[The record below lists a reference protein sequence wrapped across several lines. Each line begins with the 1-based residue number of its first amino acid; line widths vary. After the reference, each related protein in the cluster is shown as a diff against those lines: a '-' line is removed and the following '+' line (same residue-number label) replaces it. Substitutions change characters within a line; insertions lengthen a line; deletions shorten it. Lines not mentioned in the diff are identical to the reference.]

1 MAELIVDVGLHDGK
15 DTAYYLEKGYDVL
28 AIDADPAFCVNASK
42 RFATEIV
49 TGRLTIRNV
58 GIAESSGELTFW
70 VSSQTEWSSFDKDK
84 ATRGGMSATAIVVPT
99 VRFADLLSEFPT
111 PFCVKI
117 DIEGNDALCVREF
130 ERCSAL
136 PSYVSFEANEG
147 AAEDLKFLMSLGFQR
162 FRCIRQNDW
171 REITPGNM
179 LDQGRKRKFVHRA
192 SRFGVGRALRFL
204 HYRKPRTSGWKFK
217 AGSSGPLP
225 NEFTGQWLQ
234 GKEILNVWN
243 YLDAVDRELNAHR
256 LGEWYDFH
264 AFRP

>member
-1 MAELIVDVGLHDGK
+1 MAELIVDVGMHDAK

-28 AIDADPAFCVNASK
+28 AVDANPEFCADASK
-42 RFATEIV
+42 RFATEIAA
-49 TGRLTIRNV
+49 GRLTIRNV
-58 GIAESSGELTFW
+58 GIAESPGELTFW

-84 ATRGGMSATAIVVPT
+84 ATRAGTSATAIVVPT

-111 PFCVKI
+111 PLCVKI
-117 DIEGNDALCVREF
+117 DIEGNDALCLREL

-136 PSYVSFEANEG
+136 PAYVSFEATEG
-147 AAEDLKFLMSLGFQR
+147 AAEDLEFLMKLGFQR

-171 REITPGNM
+171 REITPDNM

-192 SRFGVGRALRFL
+192 SRFGLGRVLRPL
-204 HYRKPRTSGWKFK
+204 HYRKPNTSGWRFK
-217 AGSSGPLP
+217 VGSSGPLP
-225 NEFTGQWLQ
+225 NEFAGQWLRSEEVL
-234 GKEILNVWN
+234 KVWN
-243 YLDAVDRELNAHR
+243 HLEAVDFELNAHR